1 MKIVEKDNAGSD
13 YYVETVICDN
23 IKNEFYAHQI
33 EFFLNAKFMTNEEYY
48 KVEPDDYVLRNEPF
62 EP

>member
-23 IKNEFYAHQI
+23 IKNDFYGKQI
-33 EFFLNAKFMTNEEYY
+33 EKFLNDRFMTNEDYY
-48 KVEPDDYVLRNEPF
+48 VLESDDYVLRIEPF